1 VTNTKATLA
10 YGDFRLDLE
19 GPVEF
24 VASQLAEW
32 RAQLPTRTVGLK
44 VNADSDKPA
53 ANDSGGTPEQQAA
66 PEKKT
71 RKVVKTGGPS
81 CGSRIRALIDESFFA
96 APKTAGQIGDRL
108 REKATPYEGKNI
120 AAALIHT
127 VQAGHLRRVKADGV
141 WTYVN
146 P

>member
-1 VTNTKATLA
+1 MTNTKATLA
-10 YGDFRLDLE
+10 YGDFKLDLE
-19 GPVEF
+19 GPEEF
-24 VASQLAEW
+24 VTAQLAEW
-32 RAQLPTRTVGLK
+32 RTQMPMRSVGLK
-44 VNADSDKPA
+44 ASAEPDKSA
-53 ANDSGGTPEQQAA
+53 ANDSEIA
-66 PEKKT
+66 PSEKKA

-81 CGSRIRALIDESFFA
+81 CGSRVRALIDESFFA
-96 APKTAGQIGDRL
+96 TPKTAGQIGDRL

>member
-1 VTNTKATLA
+1 MTNTKATLA
-10 YGDFRLDLE
+10 YGDFKLDLE

-24 VASQLAEW
+24 VAAQLAEW
-32 RAQLPTRTVGLK
+32 RAQMPARAVSFK
-44 VNADSDKPA
+44 AEPDSSKQP
-53 ANDSGGTPEQQAA
+53 ANDGASTETAVQ
-66 PEKKT
+66 EKKV
-71 RKVVKTGGPS
+71 RKVVKSGGPS
-81 CGSRIRALIDESFFA
+81 CGSRIRGLIEEAFFTV
-96 APKTAGQIGDRL
+96 PKTAGQIGDRL